1 MLASSPAPP
10 PPHGGVGGGLPAAAS
25 VWIRSSGVIGG
36 SDMVPAPQ
44 QKFKI
49 TIDHRFPQ
57 ANQSIEYN
65 RRSIICDFYFY
76 WTGAA
81 VNQPI
86 IFFILL
92 FT

>member
-1 MLASSPAPP
+1 VAPTWFLR
-10 PPHGGVGGGLPAAAS
+10 HS
-25 VWIRSSGVIGG
+25 KNS
-36 SDMVPAPQ
+36 
-44 QKFKI
+44 K
-49 TIDHRFPQ
+49 TIDHRFPH

-86 IFFILL
+86 IFILL
-92 FT
+92 DEKGSKTNNQKWASLITNRGMDFIYYRPQMESID